1 MKGYQDYLVVLSPE
15 SVIAKVRDLK
25 GQAFEKV
32 GEYESHYSKAHIT
45 IQNWARKKPVWIE
58 PLIPMLARD
67 LKSLP
72 PVTLQINGFDFFDH
86 LDRPT
91 IYARFKSTPLTSV
104 WFKHLRKYFGI
115 SNFEP
120 HITIARSIPT
130 ETFKKLWP
138 HFKNLDWNEEITID
152 KLTILRRDTIGHDK
166 SYHVFRELEF
176 NRQLDFYQ
184 FAQSKLKPAAAPKKQ
199 VDEQQFSLF

>member
-1 MKGYQDYLVVLSPE
+1 MTGYQDYLVVLSPE
-15 SVIAKVRDLK
+15 SVISKVKELK
-25 GQAFEKV
+25 SRTFSQI

-58 PLIPMLARD
+58 PLIPRLERD

-72 PVTLQINGFDFFDH
+72 PVILDINGFGFFDH
-86 LDRPT
+86 QEYPT

-120 HITIARSIPT
+120 HITIARAIPHD
-130 ETFKKLWP
+130 TFKKLWP
-138 HFKNLDWNEEITID
+138 QFKDLDWNETIKID
-152 KLTILRRDTIGHDK
+152 KLTILRRSTIGHNRRFE
-166 SYHVFRELEF
+166 VFRELEF
-176 NRQLDFYQ
+176 NRQLDFYT
-184 FAQSKLKPAAAPKKQ
+184 FGHSKLKAPAAPVKQ
-199 VDEQQFSLF
+199 ANEQQFSLF

>member
-1 MKGYQDYLVVLSPE
+1 MTGYQDYLVVLSPE
-15 SVIAKVRDLK
+15 SVINKVQELK
-25 GQAFEKV
+25 SRTYGMI
-32 GEYESHYSKAHIT
+32 GEYESHYSRAHIT

-58 PLIPMLARD
+58 PLIPRLERD

-72 PVTLQINGFDFFDH
+72 PVILDINGFGFFDH
-86 LDRPT
+86 QEYPA

-120 HITIARSIPT
+120 QITMARNIPHD
-130 ETFKKLWP
+130 TFKKLWP
-138 HFKNLDWNEEITID
+138 HFKNLEWNEQVKID
-152 KLTILRRDTIGHDK
+152 KLTILRRPTISHHRRFD
-166 SYHVFRELEF
+166 VIRELEF
-176 NRQLDFYQ
+176 NRQMDFYQ
-184 FAQSKLKPAAAPKKQ
+184 FAQSKLKPAVAPKKL